1 MIWRIIV
8 VELNKFYILQ
18 EIKIFVKFKKKNL
31 DENLNESI
39 KANKFKNIFINL
51 ILN

>member
-8 VELNKFYILQ
+8 VELNKFYLQ

-39 KANKFKNIFINL
+39 KANKFRNIFINL